1 MTSMFEWPTEKAQIT
16 QGWEKREAI
25 AILSSMSSIVM
36 YFETIPTITTS
47 RSLSKL
53 ARGIQGDQVYFLPK
67 NMLTHHLVLPII
79 SNYWN
84 LQLFSNLLHVSFPW
98 CDGYAPKVSRSGVL
112 LTRILVWF
120 VYFASSTW
128 PFFSYFCT
136 FMHSATLRF
145 SLPLHLT

>member
-67 NMLTHHLVLPII
+67 KYVHP
-79 SNYWN
+79 
-84 LQLFSNLLHVSFPW
+84 
-98 CDGYAPKVSRSGVL
+98 
-112 LTRILVWF
+112 
-120 VYFASSTW
+120 SSC
-128 PFFSYFCT
+128 SDKY
-136 FMHSATLRF
+136 
-145 SLPLHLT
+145 